1 MAITTP
7 LMDEILQHFTRVFP
21 LPGRIDGREDYL
33 ALVKTWADQLE
44 PYSDDQVKEACR
56 RLMGKLKRFP
66 YPSDVRDEL
75 APAGAASTTVASLS
89 IDVDT
94 SSLDLALSKVE
105 QLKVALTD
113 REVSGG
119 PLVELACEARRAA
132 RDIGQDVGVT
142 LQLLVLA
149 EQRRTNDLLLA
160 SQACIKQ
167 IQTLFDQSRRRYF

>member
-1 MAITTP
+1 M
-7 LMDEILQHFTRVFP
+7 
-21 LPGRIDGREDYL
+21 PGRIDGREDYL
-33 ALVKTWADQLE
+33 ALVKTWSDQLE

-75 APAGAASTTVASLS
+75 APASAASTTVASLS
-89 IDVDT
+89 IEIDA
-94 SSLDLALSKVE
+94 SAIDLALSKVE
-105 QLKVALTD
+105 QLKVALAD
-113 REVSGG
+113 LAVSGV

-149 EQRRTNDLLLA
+149 EQRRTNELLLA
-160 SQACIKQ
+160 GQAYIKRT
-167 IQTLFDQSRRRYF
+167 QTLLDQSRQRFS